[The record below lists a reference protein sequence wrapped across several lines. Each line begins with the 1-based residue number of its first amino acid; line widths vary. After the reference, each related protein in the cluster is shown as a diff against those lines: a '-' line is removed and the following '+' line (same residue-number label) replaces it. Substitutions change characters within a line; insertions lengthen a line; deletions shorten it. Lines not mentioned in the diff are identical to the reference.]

1 MGSNTLI
8 RLVLAL
14 IVLFCSSLAIGQSRK
29 VDRLEQYYDQGHYK
43 MVYRKSSRLIKN
55 PEFNSTLLPAY
66 YKAMSSFQLMQ
77 NQSWLR
83 RNDADV
89 KESIALINKVI
100 LSSEWS
106 RIKETHANEL
116 AAMQLVFDV
125 WLAKENNA
133 INKEQSSY
141 IENWILTIFRELNIV
156 VPNDEFRDSDGLI
169 PEGLSIKQ
177 RTSMIH
183 YAYEYMGIPY
193 KWGGTD
199 ETGFDCSGYTRHV
212 FLYKGIQLPRVS
224 QDQYNYAKK
233 INKKRAFMG
242 DLVFFSE
249 GNGIS
254 HVGILVNKVNE
265 SKKMIHSSSSKGISV
280 VDIEASDYWSKRIVG
295 FGRVLK

>member
-169 PEGLSIKQ
+169 PEGFSIKQ
-177 RTSMIH
+177 RT
-183 YAYEYMGIPY
+183 
-193 KWGGTD
+193 
-199 ETGFDCSGYTRHV
+199 
-212 FLYKGIQLPRVS
+212 QL
-224 QDQYNYAKK
+224 
-233 INKKRAFMG
+233 
-242 DLVFFSE
+242 
-249 GNGIS
+249 
-254 HVGILVNKVNE
+254 
-265 SKKMIHSSSSKGISV
+265 
-280 VDIEASDYWSKRIVG
+280 
-295 FGRVLK
+295 

>member
-1 MGSNTLI
+1 
-8 RLVLAL
+8 
-14 IVLFCSSLAIGQSRK
+14 LAIGQSK
-29 VDRLEQYYDQGHYK
+29 KIDRLEQYYDQGHYK

-55 PEFNSTLLPAY
+55 PEYNSTLLPAY

-89 KESIALINKVI
+89 KESIALMNKVI

-125 WLAKENNA
+125 WLARENNA
-133 INKEQSSY
+133 INKEQGSY

-156 VPNDEFRDSDGLI
+156 APKDEFRDSEGLI
-169 PEGLSIKQ
+169 PEGLSIDQ

-224 QDQYNYAKK
+224 KDQYNYAKK

>member
-8 RLVLAL
+8 KIVLAL
-14 IVLFCSSLAIGQSRK
+14 IVLLCSSLAIGQSK
-29 VDRLEQYYDQGHYK
+29 KIDRLEQYYDQGHYK

-55 PEFNSTLLPAY
+55 PEYNSTLLPAY

-89 KESIALINKVI
+89 KESIALMNKVI

-125 WLAKENNA
+125 WLARENNA
-133 INKEQSSY
+133 INKEQGSY

-156 VPNDEFRDSDGLI
+156 APKDEFRDSEGLI
-169 PEGLSIKQ
+169 PEGLSIDQ

-224 QDQYNYAKK
+224 KDQYNYAKK